1 MLVHIAGL
9 LAICGGI
16 CMKKKDNRGLSMVE
30 MIIVVAIVS
39 VVAGAVFLGIGFV
52 TGKPAEKCANKL
64 LSLMQRNRITTMGK
78 LEARLEIYM
87 EEEGGN
93 RYLCVKE
100 VIQTDG
106 EAGPKV
112 TTTRIGEAGVEVTY
126 RISGETTY
134 QTLGGESSPLIIS
147 YDRSSGAFKDLS
159 LMGSSLAGRY
169 CEEIKIEKANKIKI
183 LKLVARTGK
192 ITME

>member
-1 MLVHIAGL
+1 M
-9 LAICGGI
+9 
-16 CMKKKDNRGLSMVE
+16 KKDNRGLSMVE
-30 MIIVVAIVS
+30 MIIVVAIIA
-39 VVAGAVFLGIGFV
+39 VVAGTVFLGIGFV

-78 LEARLEIYM
+78 LEARLEIYIKDDC
-87 EEEGGN
+87 
-93 RYLCVKE
+93 LCVKE

-112 TTTRIGEAGVEVTY
+112 TETKIGEAGVEVTY
-126 RISGETTY
+126 RISGESAY
-134 QTLGGESSPLIIS
+134 RTLGGESSPLIIS

-159 LMGSSLAGRY
+159 LMGASWAGSY
-169 CEEIKIEKANKIKI
+169 CEEIKIEKANKVKI
-183 LKLVARTGK
+183 LKLVTRTGK

>member
-1 MLVHIAGL
+1 
-9 LAICGGI
+9 
-16 CMKKKDNRGLSMVE
+16 MVE
-30 MIIVVAIVS
+30 MIIVVAILALVT
-39 VVAGAVFLGIGFV
+39 GTVFLGIGFV

-78 LEARLEIYM
+78 LEARLEIYI
-87 EEEGGN
+87 
-93 RYLCVKE
+93 KE

-112 TTTRIGEAGVEVTY
+112 TENKIGEAGVEVTY
-126 RISGETTY
+126 RLAGESTY
-134 QTLGGESSPLIIS
+134 RPLGGESSPLIIS
-147 YDRSSGAFKDLS
+147 YDRSSGAFRDLS
-159 LMGSSLAGRY
+159 LMGSSWAGRY

-183 LKLVARTGK
+183 LKLVTRTGK